1 MTMNDQFL
9 ENTAASEAAQPP
21 CVAPTSNPE
30 SALIYPSN
38 KDPLADGAPPQRP
51 GITNRTLRDN
61 GIQLLS
67 NPPFGLRLRI
77 PYFKPREETARR
89 TPIRDGHGDFYRERL
104 INAVGDQQKYHQPT
118 RTVPH
123 AYFPNGSFDLIN
135 ECGMMIITEGEFKAL
150 SLVEGGH
157 PAVAIGGIH
166 NFAIGD
172 TLVPELEFLFTQC
185 GPVVLFLG
193 DADTALNPQFAHA
206 AIKFQKLALA
216 KYPRS
221 IFKLPRMPLVDL
233 DRMKGIDDARKVLGK
248 EGFEPYFKDLLKNAL
263 VLENGT
269 CIEDLVFEL
278 INRERARLN
287 NLVQKSS
294 DHDRQKYLKK
304 LTRVA
309 TACGPSLGERVAEM
323 AVEATL
329 VKRLSLFKREQK
341 LQGRKDAEKRSEAT
355 AKTPPEMYYY
365 PKGAKNYFYR
375 TSDGSYTP
383 VDRRGATNHLV
394 KCGFMCK
401 NCGENSLSETDC
413 FVTNL
418 EGQPM
423 DWVGSLAG
431 RKSGM
436 HRINQKRILVTTSP
450 TLVTPVQ
457 GEYPLIRAFVA
468 GLLDYDP
475 ETDPNSVKKSD
486 ETVNQ
491 SCVFFSWLALAVRD
505 LYDGGKFCPAQALV
519 LAGPKRVGKNVCQDI
534 ITQCLGGR
542 HASPFSAMV
551 GETAFNGELVGSEHW
566 MIADEQHG
574 NGYAEKQK
582 LQSAIKKFC
591 VNRSLS
597 FNAKY
602 SEAISLDPYRRLT
615 ISLNDDAESLRVL
628 PDLTENGADKLMILH
643 AFGTPFHGDGTPF
656 DSFDAWW
663 KVVLSELPALIYDL
677 INKFNIPE
685 DLKDRHYRVRSY
697 HNPELVEALLSTKPE
712 TAFAEIVLR
721 WLTPQVHIHGTA
733 PWRGT
738 ASALIAALKERGC
751 REIDGVDH
759 YNKPFHVGRYLSAL
773 CQAKPESFRHG
784 GVVDGYA
791 TYLIGTRLPPSS
803 RQPLPVE
810 LPPPLPPTE
819 MICPRPDLPPPL
831 PPE

>member
-1 MTMNDQFL
+1 MNDQFL
-9 ENTAASEAAQPP
+9 ENTAAPEAAQPP
-21 CVAPTSNPE
+21 CVVPNSNPE
-30 SALIYPSN
+30 SALIYPRK
-38 KDPLADGAPPQRP
+38 KDPLADGAPSQRP
-51 GITNRTLRDN
+51 GVTNRTLRDN
-61 GIQLLS
+61 GIELLS

-89 TPIRDGHGDFYRERL
+89 TPIRDGHGNFYRERR
-104 INAVGDQQKYHQPT
+104 INAVGDQPKYHQPKET
-118 RTVPH
+118 FSH

-135 ECGMMIITEGEFKAL
+135 EQGIMIVTEGEFKAL

-157 PAVAIGGIH
+157 PAVAIGGIN
-166 NFAIGD
+166 NFTAGD

-206 AIKFQKLALA
+206 AIKFQKLVVA
-216 KYPRS
+216 KLPHT
-221 IFKLPRMPLVDL
+221 IFKLPRMALADL
-233 DRMKGIDDARKVLGK
+233 DRMKGIDDARDELGN
-248 EGFEPYFKDLLKNAL
+248 EGFEPFFNELLKNAL
-263 VLENGT
+263 VLEHGT
-269 CIEDLVFEL
+269 CAEDLVFEL
-278 INRERARLN
+278 IKREEAGLN
-287 NLVQKSS
+287 ILVQKSS
-294 DHDRQKYLKK
+294 EHDRQKFLTK

-309 TACGPSLGERVAEM
+309 TACGPNRGERVAEM
-323 AVEATL
+323 AVVSGL
-329 VKRLSLFKREQK
+329 VKSISLFKREQK
-341 LQGRKDAEKRSEAT
+341 VQARKDAGKRSEAT
-355 AKTPPEMYYY
+355 VKISPEMYYY
-365 PKGAKNYFYR
+365 PKGAKNYLYR

-413 FVTNL
+413 FLTDL
-418 EGQPM
+418 DAQPM
-423 DWVGSLAG
+423 DWVGPLAG

-457 GEYPLIRAFVA
+457 GEYPLIRAFVN

-475 ETDPNSVKKSD
+475 ATDPNPSKKSD
-486 ETVNQ
+486 EPVNQ
-491 SCVFFSWLALAVRD
+491 SCVFFSWLAFAVRD

-551 GETAFNGELVGSEHW
+551 GETAFNGELLGAEHW

-591 VNRSLS
+591 VNQSLS

-628 PDLTENGADKLMILH
+628 PDLTENSADKLMILH
-643 AFGTPFHGDGTPF
+643 AFGKPFHGDGT
-656 DSFDAWW
+656 SFDCFGDWW
-663 KVVLSELPALIYDL
+663 KVVLCELPALIYDL
-677 INKFNIPE
+677 INNFKIPGE
-685 DLKDRHYRVRSY
+685 LQDRHYRVVSY
-697 HNPELVEALLSTKPE
+697 HNEDLVEALQSTKPE

-721 WLTPQVHIHGTA
+721 WLTPQMHIHGTA

-738 ASALIAALKERGC
+738 ARALIDALKERGC

-759 YNKPFHVGRYLSAL
+759 YNKPFHVGCYLSAL
-773 CQAKPESFRHG
+773 CRAKPESFCRG

-791 TYLIGTRLPPSS
+791 TYFIGARLPPGS
-803 RQPLPVE
+803 RQPLPGE

-819 MICPRPDLPPPL
+819 TICPGPDLPPPL